1 MRRPLIVGIS
11 WTAGLTV
18 VAVLVAVGEAV
29 AAVLVAAALL
39 GIGRE
44 CRVV

>member
-1 MRRPLIVGIS
+1 MRRALIVGLF
-11 WTAGLTV
+11 WTVALTV